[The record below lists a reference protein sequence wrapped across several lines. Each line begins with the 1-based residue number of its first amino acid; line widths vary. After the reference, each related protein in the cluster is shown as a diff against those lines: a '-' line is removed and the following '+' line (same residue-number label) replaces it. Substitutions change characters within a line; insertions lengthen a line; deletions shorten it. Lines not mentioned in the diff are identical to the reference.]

1 VTDSFDVIVVGLGA
15 MGGATACHLA
25 RRGQRVLG
33 LEQFAPG
40 HARGS
45 SHGESRIIREIYFE
59 HPHYVPLL
67 RRAYELWHD
76 LERDSGERLLTTT
89 GGLMIGPEDG
99 RLVSGVLRSAA
110 EHDIPHEVLAAEEVA

>member
-1 VTDSFDVIVVGLGA
+1 MRRSFWSQSSDLLALWSICSSHRASARSSNRQVTDTFDVIVVGLGA

-25 RRGQRVLG
+25 RRGRRVLG
-33 LEQFAPG
+33 LEQFPPG

-67 RRAYELWHD
+67 R
-76 LERDSGERLLTTT
+76 
-89 GGLMIGPEDG
+89 
-99 RLVSGVLRSAA
+99 
-110 EHDIPHEVLAAEEVA
+110 